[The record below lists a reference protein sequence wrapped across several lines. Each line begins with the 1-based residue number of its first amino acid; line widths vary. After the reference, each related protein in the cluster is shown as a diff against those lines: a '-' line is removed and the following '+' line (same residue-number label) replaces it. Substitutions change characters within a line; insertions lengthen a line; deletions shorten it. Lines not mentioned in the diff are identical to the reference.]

1 MVSRSIVN
9 PLGQSGEDPN
19 YGDEYIYVEFDP
31 AGSGVI
37 LSGNVVKV
45 AAALTGAGGTLS
57 QLLCNLTTSTGAFA
71 FLGVAVDAPAGGYAP
86 GQVVKIKTAGVAQ
99 VLFDDNSTTF
109 GHLAIQS
116 AATAGQATD
125 SATATLAKTLGV
137 ILETVTVSAAGTLV
151 PVLIRIM

>member
-1 MVSRSIVN
+1 MSPSKQIVN
-9 PLGQSGEDPN
+9 PLGQSGEQPD
-19 YGDEYIYVEFDP
+19 YGDEYIYVQFDP

-37 LSGNVVKV
+37 VSGNVVEIS
-45 AAALTGAGGTLS
+45 AAVTGDPPS
-57 QLLCNLTTSTGAFA
+57 ILLCKLTSSTGNFE
-71 FLGVAVDAPAGGYAP
+71 FLGVAVDAPAGGYVP
-86 GQVVKIKTAGVAQ
+86 GQVVKIKTAGVTE

-137 ILETVTVSAAGTLV
+137 ILETVTVTAAAT
-151 PVLIRIM
+151 PVAVLLRIM